1 MGTWS
6 LAWRQS
12 GGAGEG
18 GGGGNCG
25 VGGDGGKICGDG
37 GSAIAAATSSPPQVL
52 SLDGA
57 EFIDGAEA
65 TRSADG
71 ADDGTTPMALS
82 MVRRACNGALWTDVA
97 GGGGTVMVAL
107 AARGI
112 EESVCTDIPTKCN
125 SARMNSE
132 GGKVRSPFNFKVRQQ
147 LDKGLARASRTSPSQ
162 QT

>member
-18 GGGGNCG
+18 GGGNCG
-25 VGGDGGKICGDG
+25 VGGDGVGKVCGDG

-65 TRSADG
+65 TGSADG

-82 MVRRACNGALWTDVA
+82 VVRRACNGAALWTEVA
-97 GGGGTVMVAL
+97 GGGGTVVVAL

-112 EESVCTDIPTKCN
+112 EESVCTDIPTN
-125 SARMNSE
+125 M
-132 GGKVRSPFNFKVRQQ
+132 
-147 LDKGLARASRTSPSQ
+147 
-162 QT
+162 